1 MSESATLLL
10 DSSSVLRLGDL
21 AFKWESL
28 LAVVVVAAV
37 GWVRVVV
44 LAEALWE
51 VVVVGWGVEAF
62 VLLALLASSS
72 SSSSSHAM
80 SSSLSAAA
88 SAVGI
93 CQLESVLA
101 GCCVIRN
108 SIPLR
113 TSFRFFSSSSIALRM
128 K

>member
-1 MSESATLLL
+1 MLG
-10 DSSSVLRLGDL
+10 LGDL

-28 LAVVVVAAV
+28 LAVVVVVAV

-72 SSSSSHAM
+72 SSSSHAM

-88 SAVGI
+88 SAIGI
-93 CQLESVLA
+93 CQLELCSGRLL
-101 GCCVIRN
+101 CY
-108 SIPLR
+108 
-113 TSFRFFSSSSIALRM
+113 
-128 K
+128 

>member
-88 SAVGI
+88 SAIGT
-93 CQLESVLA
+93 CQLEFCSGRL
-101 GCCVIRN
+101 
-108 SIPLR
+108 LR
-113 TSFRFFSSSSIALRM
+113 Y
-128 K
+128 